1 MDYGLCLPN
10 FRAGAARE
18 GMEAGAEAAERLG
31 WSTVWTTDHVMV
43 PTSAADDYG
52 TNYDAIEVL
61 AWIGARF
68 DKVRLGTSVIV
79 VPQRNAV
86 VLAKELDAGRPER
99 RAVGG
104 RRRWRL
110 ECRRVPQHRRRGS
123 VPRSR
128 RLPRRDDRPLATCLV
143 GLDRALPR
151 PIP

>member
-68 DKVRLGTSVIV
+68 DKVRLRDERDRRPAT
-79 VPQRNAV
+79 QRQSSWP
-86 VLAKELDAGRPER
+86 RSS
-99 RAVGG
+99 
-104 RRRWRL
+104 RRWT
-110 ECRRVPQHRRRGS
+110 P
-123 VPRSR
+123 
-128 RLPRRDDRPLATCLV
+128 
-143 GLDRALPR
+143 
-151 PIP
+151 

>member
-10 FRAGAARE
+10 FRDGAARE
-18 GMEAGAEAAERLG
+18 GMEAGAETARRLG

-68 DKVRLGTSVIV
+68 PELKLGTSVIV

-86 VLAKELDAGRPER
+86 VLAKELASIDALS
-99 RAVGG
+99 GG
-104 RRRWRL
+104 RLIAGVGAGWN
-110 ECRRVPQHRRRGS
+110 EEEFAK
-123 VPRSR
+123 SR
-128 RLPRRDDRPLATCLV
+128 D
-143 GLDRALPR
+143 G
-151 PIP
+151 